1 MTPMQFL
8 MVYIAGA
15 IVTTMFIGAFH
26 TVKGGKLDVDHILLI
41 LPWPFTWL
49 CLLIG
54 LIFAIAYWFG
64 GKMSEI
70 IKDIID

>member
-8 MVYIAGA
+8 IVYIAGA
-15 IVTTMFIGAFH
+15 IVTTMLIGAFH
-26 TVKGGKLDVDHILLI
+26 AVKGGRLDVNHIFLI

-54 LIFAIAYWFG
+54 LIFAIAYWIG
-64 GKMSEI
+64 CKLAEI
-70 IKDIID
+70 VEDIID